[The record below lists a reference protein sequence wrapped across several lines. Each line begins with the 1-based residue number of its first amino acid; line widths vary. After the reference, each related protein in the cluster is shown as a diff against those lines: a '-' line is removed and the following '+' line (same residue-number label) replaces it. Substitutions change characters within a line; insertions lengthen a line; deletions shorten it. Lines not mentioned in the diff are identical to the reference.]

1 MAEVLDSAFLLDDF
15 YRCGENRDE
24 FEALVRAIDRQTDH
38 ISRSGLTGFQLAYL
52 EDGEGEGN
60 FALGYLLEPGQP
72 LQKKTD
78 GRGET
83 LLLPEKQVIRDAS
96 WPEGRGGAGLL
107 EESLRKNRTM
117 LLEKESGR
125 LLFVSDLAFTTLAQR
140 LGMTAGPL
148 KEATLERNLF
158 LARKMAGAQEC
169 TLVIRRG
176 VTDGMELHKIFAF
189 LGGEYRGMKLFG
201 LCELYGELSEQFGQ
215 RLNLGPMECCFWEV
229 SHERVSV
236 CFEFPCY
243 GQELCRREGWTHL
256 MTPCLEF
263 STSDIGESSLHVRTC
278 WRTKEGSVVPGRS
291 YSRKHR
297 GDSLKALDRMEEEIL
312 SMVQAEFTL
321 FPKRLK
327 ELEAVRITPKD
338 FNPGSKR
345 QRQKNAACISRVFL
359 HILRSTGV
367 SKAIGKKREMALK
380 DFLDSGVIQDE
391 QVYTAYDVMM
401 EVFRLPEDLNA
412 YLSRQ
417 RGSVAPMSPETIR
430 KFRKESIAR
439 AVYADFSQNDKE
451 KQEERR

>member
-1 MAEVLDSAFLLDDF
+1 M
-15 YRCGENRDE
+15 
-24 FEALVRAIDRQTDH
+24 
-38 ISRSGLTGFQLAYL
+38 
-52 EDGEGEGN
+52 
-60 FALGYLLEPGQP
+60 
-72 LQKKTD
+72 
-78 GRGET
+78 
-83 LLLPEKQVIRDAS
+83 
-96 WPEGRGGAGLL
+96 
-107 EESLRKNRTM
+107 
-117 LLEKESGR
+117 
-125 LLFVSDLAFTTLAQR
+125 
-140 LGMTAGPL
+140 
-148 KEATLERNLF
+148 
-158 LARKMAGAQEC
+158 
-169 TLVIRRG
+169 
-176 VTDGMELHKIFAF
+176 
-189 LGGEYRGMKLFG
+189 
-201 LCELYGELSEQFGQ
+201 
-215 RLNLGPMECCFWEV
+215 
-229 SHERVSV
+229 
-236 CFEFPCY
+236 
-243 GQELCRREGWTHL
+243 
-256 MTPCLEF
+256 
-263 STSDIGESSLHVRTC
+263 RTC

-338 FNPGSKR
+338 FNPGSKQ